1 MPEKARRRARR
12 KRAAPADFAREKGK
26 VGRAKRAPANET
38 KPEFRTRRLAVAGQ
52 SVAKETAPGAA
63 VSARNL
69 TVPELLAQLGGHPS
83 AKVRAEAAAGLEEV
97 LGRAPAA
104 VAQQL
109 GPLLG
114 ALAPRALDPERPT
127 RRAALRLLRALGAD
141 AECRRVL
148 PAFLPVLMT
157 ATQAALTHVELPIR
171 TDALG
176 FLEALLEAL
185 PAEATTAEYWG
196 ACLSHF
202 QDLLAPKN
210 RHDSLKRRSLA
221 FVARASA
228 CCRRYLAAA
237 DQPRSGAAPGG
248 SAAWLTG
255 ARVGGLMAPSCG
267 PIPRLKAEL
276 AAADAALALCAGCGA
291 GGVLPARLKAAQTA
305 PPRKKRRAP
314 PSSSKKQ
321 LKVYQGPPEEP
332 TGEGAGGLEARLLGT
347 LVDCWAECHPAELLG
362 EAAEA
367 PGVQVLADLL
377 MCMRHLACPRPGLRL
392 APWGEGTRAR
402 LLAHVA
408 PHFPA
413 RVASESCAPETLS
426 ALSEFNLAAAEVLAC
441 LTHPGSA
448 AAATAHSSDSSEE
461 ATWAPRV
468 VRFYSDLIS
477 RGRLLEAEP
486 VLGAVELET
495 PPASPEMTS
504 QALRAA
510 TMLLGRAR
518 FSATGESGGAGT
530 VEGGGG
536 FGEELI
542 QAVAALLARISPDE
556 PLFAETLG
564 CLGRLLEGGREQGG
578 DSAGSAVSSA
588 VPASLRTVWLA
599 SVPGALWKMG
609 SKEPD
614 VSRRALRLSLEVLRR
629 SRESELA
636 TLAEEI
642 QLSLAPLFCAVL
654 PPRLGTRTPGPRVV
668 WGPLRRLPDE
678 CQALAA
684 ELLHFLPSVDA
695 DLGRAV
701 LLACLS
707 EQGLSVDCACR
718 AVHALHSRALR
729 SGEAAPEGWKM
740 ASGAGAETHLSFL
753 VTLLAGRTSLAGS
766 RALGPD
772 PKQPSAAGY
781 WDRHM
786 PLLLAALQCVPGG
799 RRGTPAGG
807 ALFAQSLLRHAS
819 ASQHPTR
826 RLLLGL
832 ILLLVSEMYSG
843 VPLCALLNTVQG
855 AGGEQTELPNAL
867 FRPEEARNLPWLA
880 SQGRRANIAKLL
892 AEYALVTASI
902 SALPEAPSGEVL
914 RRVRGPGLTPFFLAL
929 QGAQTDAS
937 AVIGE
942 MCNLALDTGADVEPA
957 GPPFPRAGPEDT
969 AGAFRGLE
977 RDVRVLSLVRVLQGV
992 CTRTPCLLV
1001 SPSALAIDRALGRLH
1016 SSAAEVRSI
1025 ARGLEHIRGALA
1037 RAGPARA
1044 LVVAT

>member
-52 SVAKETAPGAA
+52 SVAKETAAGAA

-114 ALAPRALDPERPT
+114 ALAPRTLDPERPT

-196 ACLSHF
+196 PCLSHF

-248 SAAWLTG
+248 SVAWLGG
-255 ARVGGLMAPSCG
+255 ARVGGLMAPPCG

-276 AAADAALALCAGCGA
+276 AAADAALALFSGCGA
-291 GGVLPARLKAAQTA
+291 SGGLPVRLRAAQTA

-314 PSSSKKQ
+314 PSASKKQ
-321 LKVYQGPPEEP
+321 LKVFQGPPEEP
-332 TGEGAGGLEARLLGT
+332 TGEGGGVLEARLLGT
-347 LVDCWAECHPAELLG
+347 LVDCWAECHPSELLG

-402 LLAHVA
+402 LLSHVA

-441 LTHPGSA
+441 LTHPGA
-448 AAATAHSSDSSEE
+448 AAAIAHHRDSSEE
-461 ATWAPRV
+461 AAWAPRV
-468 VRFYSDLIS
+468 VRFYSDLIA

-518 FSATGESGGAGT
+518 FSAAGESSGAET

-536 FGEELI
+536 FGEELM
-542 QAVAALLARISPDE
+542 QAVAALLARTSPDE

-564 CLGRLLEGGREQGG
+564 CLGRLLEGGGG
-578 DSAGSAVSSA
+578 GE
-588 VPASLRTVWLA
+588 TVL
-599 SVPGALWKMG
+599 GA
-609 SKEPD
+609 
-614 VSRRALRLSLEVLRR
+614 
-629 SRESELA
+629 
-636 TLAEEI
+636 
-642 QLSLAPLFCAVL
+642 
-654 PPRLGTRTPGPRVV
+654 
-668 WGPLRRLPDE
+668 
-678 CQALAA
+678 
-684 ELLHFLPSVDA
+684 
-695 DLGRAV
+695 
-701 LLACLS
+701 
-707 EQGLSVDCACR
+707 
-718 AVHALHSRALR
+718 
-729 SGEAAPEGWKM
+729 
-740 ASGAGAETHLSFL
+740 
-753 VTLLAGRTSLAGS
+753 
-766 RALGPD
+766 
-772 PKQPSAAGY
+772 PSAA
-781 WDRHM
+781 
-786 PLLLAALQCVPGG
+786 QCQ
-799 RRGTPAGG
+799 R
-807 ALFAQSLLRHAS
+807 
-819 ASQHPTR
+819 
-826 RLLLGL
+826 
-832 ILLLVSEMYSG
+832 
-843 VPLCALLNTVQG
+843 
-855 AGGEQTELPNAL
+855 
-867 FRPEEARNLPWLA
+867 
-880 SQGRRANIAKLL
+880 
-892 AEYALVTASI
+892 
-902 SALPEAPSGEVL
+902 PSG
-914 RRVRGPGLTPFFLAL
+914 
-929 QGAQTDAS
+929 
-937 AVIGE
+937 
-942 MCNLALDTGADVEPA
+942 
-957 GPPFPRAGPEDT
+957 
-969 AGAFRGLE
+969 
-977 RDVRVLSLVRVLQGV
+977 
-992 CTRTPCLLV
+992 
-1001 SPSALAIDRALGRLH
+1001 PSG
-1016 SSAAEVRSI
+1016 
-1025 ARGLEHIRGALA
+1025 
-1037 RAGPARA
+1037 
-1044 LVVAT
+1044 